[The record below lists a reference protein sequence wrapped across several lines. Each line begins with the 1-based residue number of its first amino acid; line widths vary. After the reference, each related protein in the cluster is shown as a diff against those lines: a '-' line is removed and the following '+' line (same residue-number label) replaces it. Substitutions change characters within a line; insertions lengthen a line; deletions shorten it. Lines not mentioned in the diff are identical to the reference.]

1 MHKKGE
7 SDRHSR
13 ETCLSGS
20 SSSSFIHWIL
30 SMNFYDDF
38 SIECMFMIMLC
49 YEIMVMLW
57 GTWIYTGNVI
67 TNDFVML

>member
-1 MHKKGE
+1 MNWTTFASVGW
-7 SDRHSR
+7 
-13 ETCLSGS
+13 GS